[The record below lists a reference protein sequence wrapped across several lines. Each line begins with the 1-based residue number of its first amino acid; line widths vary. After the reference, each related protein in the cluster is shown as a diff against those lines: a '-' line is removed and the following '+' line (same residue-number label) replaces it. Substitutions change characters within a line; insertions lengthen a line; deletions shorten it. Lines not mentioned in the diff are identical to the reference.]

1 MAGEHF
7 TGAHRVAL
15 LAACGI
21 RPGGRPDVAVT
32 DVPVVGTQAP
42 DMPHRIALTYPAPA
56 PGDALDGDAEWAGLH
71 LRIRWDPA
79 DPVGAEQ
86 AALEAHRALTRA
98 PFPLDVSGVRVIS
111 VVSSGRPQPD
121 ETPEDTDRTTYS
133 CTYLLLLAEF
143 DHEG

>member
-15 LAACGI
+15 LDACGI

-32 DVPVVGTQAP
+32 DVPLVGTAMP
-42 DMPHRIALTYPAPA
+42 DMPHRVALAYPASG
-56 PGDALDGDAEWAGLH
+56 PGEVMEGDAEWVGMV

-98 PFPLDVSGVRVIS
+98 PFPLYVGDVRVITVTGDRPT
-111 VVSSGRPQPD
+111 VVD
-121 ETPEDTDRTTYS
+121 TPEDTDRTTYS
-133 CTYLLLLAEF
+133 GSYLLMLAEF